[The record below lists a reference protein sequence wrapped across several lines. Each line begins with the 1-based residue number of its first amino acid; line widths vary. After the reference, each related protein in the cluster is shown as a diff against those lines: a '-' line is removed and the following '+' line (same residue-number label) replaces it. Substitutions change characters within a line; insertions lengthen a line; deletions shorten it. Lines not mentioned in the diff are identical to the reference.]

1 MSKQSGKGAHGGASK
16 VQRKVVRVHRARKGP
31 RCPACGRR
39 LAYSK
44 DNLALS
50 KDEAALIVRC
60 PFRTGPDPKPSVVAQ
75 KVALDA
81 DAKRQ
86 AKAKYE
92 RERRKRIRE
101 AKVTS

>member
-16 VQRKVVRVHRARKGP
+16 VQRRVVHVHRARKGP
-31 RCPACGRR
+31 RCPACGRH
-39 LAYSK
+39 LAYTP
-44 DNLALS
+44 DNLVHS
-50 KDEAALIVRC
+50 KDEVVLISRC
-60 PFRTGPDPKPSVVAQ
+60 PFRAGPDPKQSIVAQ

-92 RERRKRIRE
+92 RARRKAIRE
-101 AKVTS
+101 AKEKS